1 MKTIVSTIHIAD
13 EGKLF
18 VRKADGKIF
27 GRRLV
32 LGKDS
37 TIDMFEEKE
46 FTAEEIA
53 ELDRKFLP
61 NSPEKRVIPHI
72 IKEG

>member
-1 MKTIVSTIHIAD
+1 MKTIVSTVYVAD
-13 EGKLF
+13 DGKLF

-37 TIDMFEEKE
+37 TIDMFEEKA
-46 FTAEEIA
+46 FTAEELA
-53 ELDRKFLP
+53 ELDRKYLP
-61 NSPEKRVIPHI
+61 KRPARPV

>member
-1 MKTIVSTIHIAD
+1 MKTIVSTVYVAD
-13 EGKLF
+13 DGKLF
-18 VRKADGKIF
+18 VRKADGRIF

-37 TIDMFEEKE
+37 TIDMFEEKA

-53 ELDRKFLP
+53 ELDRKYLP
-61 NSPEKRVIPHI
+61 KRPVRPVRPV

>member
-1 MKTIVSTIHIAD
+1 MKIIVSTMYIAD
-13 EGKLF
+13 ERKLF

-37 TIDMFEEKE
+37 TIDMFEERE
-46 FTAEEIA
+46 FTAEEMA
-53 ELDRKFLP
+53 EFYFEHLSKCP
-61 NSPEKRVIPHI
+61 TYPTSE
-72 IKEG
+72 EGEL

>member
-1 MKTIVSTIHIAD
+1 MKTIVSTMYVAD

-32 LGKDS
+32 LGVNS
-37 TIDMFEEKE
+37 TIDMFEERE

-53 ELDRKFLP
+53 ELDRKHLP
-61 NSPEKRVIPHI
+61 KRPTRSVT
-72 IKEG
+72 KEG

>member
-53 ELDRKFLP
+53 ELDRKHLP
-61 NSPEKRVIPHI
+61 KRSVRPV
-72 IKEG
+72 IKER

>member
-1 MKTIVSTIHIAD
+1 MKTIVFTMHIAD
-13 EGKLF
+13 DGKLF
-18 VRKADGKIF
+18 VRKTDGRIF

-37 TIDMFEEKE
+37 TIDMFEERE

-53 ELDRKFLP
+53 ELDHKYLP
-61 NSPEKRVIPHI
+61 KRPVRPVS
-72 IKEG
+72 KDS

>member
-1 MKTIVSTIHIAD
+1 MKTIVSTMYVAD

-18 VRKADGKIF
+18 VRKADSKIF
-27 GRRLV
+27 GRKLV

-37 TIDMFEEKE
+37 TVDMFEDRA

-53 ELDRKFLP
+53 ELDSKYLP
-61 NSPEKRVIPHI
+61 KRPTRPVA
-72 IKEG
+72 KED

>member
-53 ELDRKFLP
+53 EFGRKHLP
-61 NSPEKRVIPHI
+61 KRPVRPV
-72 IKEG
+72 IKER

>member
-1 MKTIVSTIHIAD
+1 MYVAD

-18 VRKADGKIF
+18 VRKTDSKIF
-27 GRRLV
+27 GRKLI

-37 TIDMFEEKE
+37 TVDMFEERA

-53 ELDRKFLP
+53 ELDRKHLP
-61 NSPEKRVIPHI
+61 KRSVRHV
-72 IKEG
+72 IKER

>member
-1 MKTIVSTIHIAD
+1 MKTIVSTMYVAD

-32 LGKDS
+32 LGKGS
-37 TIDMFEEKE
+37 TIDMFEEKA

-53 ELDRKFLP
+53 ELDRKYLL
-61 NSPEKRVIPHI
+61 KRPVA
-72 IKEG
+72 KEG